1 MSAQWAQPH
10 EGMGSQGDGVRG
22 KGRGIKRGKEKEDWR
37 IGIHIGALLV
47 ILEKKMETTI
57 SILGLYWGTGKENGK
72 YNSILGLYLHR
83 LTYSASVGVQVFH
96 CSFQDHVWQRNSNNP
111 LTLTH
116 TIGIQVYK

>member
-57 SILGLYWGTGKENGK
+57 SMLGSYWGTGKENK
-72 YNSILGLYLHR
+72 YNSILGLYLHC

-96 CSFQDHVWQRNSNNP
+96 FFSFQDHVWQHDSKFA